1 MGGGVGLKEVVVVV
15 VVIARYGS
23 SGVARACFVAR
34 TRVVRKAGCV
44 VTSTVLVVSCCTVSL
59 VDVSELSTWV
69 VVVVDGGATE
79 LLLLDSAS
87 VILPFFC

>member
-1 MGGGVGLKEVVVVV
+1 MGGGVGLKEVVVV

-23 SGVARACFVAR
+23 SGVARTRFVAR

-69 VVVVDGGATE
+69 VVVDGGATE